1 VNNAAYTANNSFTD
15 LAAGN
20 YAVKIKDARGCI
32 INESVTL
39 QQPAPLAITV
49 SGVQHLVCGADPTG
63 KITVSAAGGTNP
75 YTYSL
80 DADNWQTQ
88 PLFSALTSG
97 GYTLM
102 AKDVNGCAAQ
112 VSTTVN
118 TLYPAIS
125 AVEDITAV
133 RCFGESNGAIRVT
146 VAGGDGTYKYEWTTP
161 DPLKVPAG
169 DYTLKVTDGKN
180 CVRSF
185 NYTVTQPDALQLAY
199 SAPAICDGLAEG
211 SITGTATGGTL
222 PYSYASDNSSWQ
234 SDNAFT
240 GLNKGSHTITVKDAN
255 GCIVAHDLT
264 IATVNI
270 KPEVNFL
277 VASRK
282 NALDTLIVKEI
293 SVPAPDD
300 VTWDYDARATFLGY
314 DDGMPLIKFNQ
325 AGTYKIKMTGQFGQC
340 TYSLEKD
347 ITIADYDPL
356 AGPSYVMPVHVI
368 DTVMLSPNPNDGNFQ
383 FKVKMNR
390 KQQAIV
396 WVYDV
401 NGRIVDKRQYPPSL
415 QISDQFNLP
424 NEISSTYILR
434 VITESES
441 KDVRFIISH

>member
-1 VNNAAYTANNSFTD
+1 LYT
-15 LAAGN
+15 
-20 YAVKIKDARGCI
+20 
-32 INESVTL
+32 
-39 QQPAPLAITV
+39 
-49 SGVQHLVCGADPTG
+49 
-63 KITVSAAGGTNP
+63 
-75 YTYSL
+75 
-80 DADNWQTQ
+80 
-88 PLFSALTSG
+88 
-97 GYTLM
+97 
-102 AKDVNGCAAQ
+102 
-112 VSTTVN
+112 
-118 TLYPAIS
+118 AIS
-125 AVEDITAV
+125 AVDDITAV

-146 VAGGDGTYKYEWTTP
+146 VSGGDGTYKYEWTTL

-169 DYTLKVTDGKN
+169 NYTLKITDGKN

-185 NYTVTQPDALQLAY
+185 NYTVTQPDALQLDY

-234 SDNAFT
+234 SENAFT
-240 GLNKGSHTITVKDAN
+240 GLNKGSHTITVKDGN
-255 GCIVAHDLT
+255 GCIVAHDLN
-264 IATVNI
+264 IGTVNI

-293 SVPAPDD
+293 SVPAPDE

-314 DDGMPLIKFNQ
+314 DNSMPLIKFSQ
-325 AGTYKIKMTGQFGQC
+325 AGTYQITMTARFGQC
-340 TYSLEKD
+340 TYSLAKN

-401 NGRIVDKRQYPPSL
+401 NGRIVDKRQYAPSL

-441 KDVRFIISH
+441 RDVRFIISH